1 MKGIKE
7 RKPFLPNAQRE
18 APPVK
23 LLLPKKRIS
32 LNDDDEDIP
41 LMIDEK
47 KSSSKSKPAR
57 IGNHNNH
64 QRGPIKLRLSGN
76 LFLYFINELSLI
88 LFARFQLV
96 AVVNFS

>member
-32 LNDDDEDIP
+32 LNEDDDDTP
-41 LMIDEK
+41 LMDTK
-47 KSSSKSKPAR
+47 ALLLAKSAKCSK
-57 IGNHNNH
+57 I
-64 QRGPIKLRLSGN
+64 
-76 LFLYFINELSLI
+76 YF
-88 LFARFQLV
+88 
-96 AVVNFS
+96 